1 MRRRQGTLC
10 KSAFTVGGG
19 CPAEVNDGQ
28 WEHMKVYYR
37 DCVDHGI
44 VVAPRGC
51 QDTWDLHFCGPSF
64 ALYDRLIENMI
75 CFLDVDPDKVYI
87 LGFSAGGDGVYV
99 EKSCVSIILYTLY
112 SSIHPLYTFIT
123 IYSYTRHTCTYIIYT
138 HHIYTPNA
146 SSKHPTYTRLY
157 ALKQPMKQ
165 VSPRADA
172 R

>member
-1 MRRRQGTLC
+1 
-10 KSAFTVGGG
+10 
-19 CPAEVNDGQ
+19 
-28 WEHMKVYYR
+28 VYYR

-112 SSIHPLYTFIT
+112 TPL
-123 IYSYTRHTCTYIIYT
+123 IYLHY
-138 HHIYTPNA
+138 HI
-146 SSKHPTYTRLY
+146 
-157 ALKQPMKQ
+157 
-165 VSPRADA
+165 
-172 R
+172 